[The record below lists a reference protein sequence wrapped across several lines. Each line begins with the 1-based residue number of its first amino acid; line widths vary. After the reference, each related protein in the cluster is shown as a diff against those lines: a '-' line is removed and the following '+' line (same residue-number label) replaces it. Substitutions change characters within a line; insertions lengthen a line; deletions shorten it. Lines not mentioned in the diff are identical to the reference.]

1 MSSVAQVLF
10 RVIIRP
16 LYPAHVLFLD
26 LKKWDLGFLNCPK
39 CPGFCFC
46 FLQSLFIVWF
56 CIALTFLFR
65 SRLSALHIRSYANIG
80 RTASQS
86 LPSLSRHM
94 KMTASFSSALHYLT
108 PSSSSFQ
115 FNSRSAYKSKHLS
128 ARSMSTKM
136 GKRPLLSVQPS
147 RGLVDEM
154 FQIVIMNLLPNQK
167 ATLHS
172 LHQSEDKDFWEAFG
186 HYISDEHGTVT
197 VSKDESLGGTYEG
210 TEPMGLLWSMRPV
223 PGSRSGLR
231 LRKKDV
237 LSPMVVHISLYS
249 GHLSEGFGQ
258 QTALATSVTERWYI
272 APGVQRV
279 DVREK
284 GVRGTLFF
292 PPGPGPYP
300 GVMDLWGGGGGLVE
314 YRTALLASHG
324 FASMAIQYLNP
335 NKERRADTDAS
346 YFEGAYKILQNH
358 PKVQK
363 DRLAMLGLSF
373 GGVVTLSM
381 AVNSKIIK
389 PQCCVCISGS
399 HVGSVDKSLFEIFKE
414 IKQNVNTM
422 RVNEDNQLI
431 HRNFILPIP
440 SDLTQKMDVGKI
452 KCPLL
457 LVNGGDDETL
467 PTVESAEDMEEIMKK
482 AGNLHLLEVLT
493 YPGAGHLIEPPY
505 TPHFRASNFIIH
517 GGEKVVMLWGG
528 QTKPHAYAQEDAWRK
543 ILAFLQK
550 HLYLS
555 SSGAV
560 KARL

>member
-1 MSSVAQVLF
+1 M
-10 RVIIRP
+10 
-16 LYPAHVLFLD
+16 
-26 LKKWDLGFLNCPK
+26 GFGIFFNCPK

-46 FLQSLFIVWF
+46 FLQSLFIVCF

-65 SRLSALHIRSYANIG
+65 SRLFALHVRSYANIG
-80 RTASQS
+80 RTASQL
-86 LPSLSRHM
+86 LPSASRHM
-94 KMTASFSSALHYLT
+94 KTTSGFSSAQRYLA

-115 FNSRSAYKSKHLS
+115 FNSHSADKSKRQS
-128 ARSMSTKM
+128 ARSMSTEM
-136 GKRPLLSVQPS
+136 EKRPLLSVQPS

-154 FQIVIMNLLPNQK
+154 FQIVIMNLLPNQEV
-167 ATLHS
+167 TLHS

-197 VSKDESLGGTYEG
+197 VFKDESLGGTYEG

-249 GHLSEGFGQ
+249 GHLSEGFRQ

-284 GVRGTLFF
+284 GVRGTLFL
-292 PPGPGPYP
+292 PSGPGPYP

-314 YRTALLASHG
+314 YRAVLLASHG
-324 FASMAIQYLNP
+324 FASMALEYMNLI
-335 NKERRADTDAS
+335 EDRTADIDAS

-389 PQCCVCISGS
+389 PQCCVCISSS

-414 IKQNVNTM
+414 IKRNVNKM
-422 RVNEDNQLI
+422 LVNGENQLI
-431 HRNFILPIP
+431 HRNLFPTIP

-452 KCPLL
+452 TCPLL
-457 LVNGGDDETL
+457 LVNGGDDESL
-467 PTVESAEDMEEIMKK
+467 PTVESAEDMEEIMKN
-482 AGNLHLLEVLT
+482 AGHLHLLEVLT
-493 YPGAGHLIEPPY
+493 YPNAGHLIEPPY
-505 TPHFRASNFIIH
+505 TPHVRASNFIIQ
-517 GGEKVVMLWGG
+517 GGDKVLMVWGG

-555 SSGAV
+555 SNDAV

>member
-1 MSSVAQVLF
+1 MWN
-10 RVIIRP
+10 
-16 LYPAHVLFLD
+16 PA
-26 LKKWDLGFLNCPK
+26 
-39 CPGFCFC
+39 
-46 FLQSLFIVWF
+46 
-56 CIALTFLFR
+56 R
-65 SRLSALHIRSYANIG
+65 SRLFALHVRTYANIG

-86 LPSLSRHM
+86 LPSAPRHI
-94 KMTASFSSALHYLT
+94 KMAAGFSSTLRYLA
-108 PSSSSFQ
+108 PLSSSFQ
-115 FNSRSAYKSKHLS
+115 FNSRSADKSKHQS
-128 ARSMSTKM
+128 ARSLSTEM
-136 GKRPLLSVQPS
+136 GKSPILSVQPS

-154 FQIVIMNLLPNQK
+154 FQIVIMNLLPNQEV
-167 ATLHS
+167 TLHS

-249 GHLSEGFGQ
+249 GHLSEGFRQ

-272 APGVQRV
+272 ATGVQKV

-284 GVRGTLFF
+284 GVRGTIFF

-314 YRTALLASHG
+314 YRSALLASHG
-324 FASMAIQYLNP
+324 YASMALEYMNP
-335 NKERRADTDAS
+335 KDQKTADIDAS
-346 YFEGAYKILQNH
+346 YFEEAYKILQSH

-373 GGVVTLSM
+373 GGSVALSL
-381 AVNSKIIK
+381 AAYSKIVK
-389 PQCCVCISGS
+389 PQCCVCISSS
-399 HVGSVDKSLFEIFKE
+399 HVVSLEKSIIKAFEDMLK
-414 IKQNVNTM
+414 NVYKM
-422 RVNEDNQLI
+422 RVHGDNQFI
-431 HRNFILPIP
+431 NINFIPSIP
-440 SDLTQKMDVGKI
+440 SDLTLKVDVGKI

-457 LVNGGDDETL
+457 LVNGDDDDNC
-467 PTVESAEDMEEIMKK
+467 PSVKSAENMEDIMKN

-505 TPHFRASNFIIH
+505 TPHIHASNFIFR
-517 GGEKVVMLWGG
+517 GGDK
-528 QTKPHAYAQEDAWRK
+528 RK
-543 ILAFLQK
+543 HSFNFILLI
-550 HLYLS
+550 
-555 SSGAV
+555 
-560 KARL
+560 

>member
-1 MSSVAQVLF
+1 MQLSIF
-10 RVIIRP
+10 M
-16 LYPAHVLFLD
+16 
-26 LKKWDLGFLNCPK
+26 
-39 CPGFCFC
+39 
-46 FLQSLFIVWF
+46 
-56 CIALTFLFR
+56 
-65 SRLSALHIRSYANIG
+65 SRLSALHVRSYANIG

-86 LPSLSRHM
+86 LSSASQHM
-94 KMTASFSSALHYLT
+94 KTTGGFSSALHYLV
-108 PSSSSFQ
+108 PLSSSFQ
-115 FNSRSAYKSKHLS
+115 FQSHSADKSKHQT
-128 ARSMSTKM
+128 ARSMSTEM
-136 GKRPLLSVQPS
+136 GKSPILSVQPS

-167 ATLHS
+167 VTLHS

-249 GHLSEGFGQ
+249 GHLSEGFRQ
-258 QTALATSVTERWYI
+258 QTALAARVTERWYI

-300 GVMDLWGGGGGLVE
+300 GVMDLWGGGGGLE
-314 YRTALLASHG
+314 
-324 FASMAIQYLNP
+324 
-335 NKERRADTDAS
+335 
-346 YFEGAYKILQNH
+346 AYKILQNH

-389 PQCCVCISGS
+389 SQCCVCISGS
-399 HVGSVDKSLFEIFKE
+399 HVGSVDKSLFKIFEE
-414 IKQNVNTM
+414 IKRNVNTM
-422 RVNEDNQLI
+422 RVNGDNQLI
-431 HRNFILPIP
+431 HRNFIQPIP

-467 PTVESAEDMEEIMKK
+467 PAVESAEDMKEIMKK

-505 TPHFRASNFIIH
+505 TPHFRASNFIIQ

-528 QTKPHAYAQEDAWRK
+528 QTKPHAYAQEDAWKK

-550 HLYLS
+550 HLYFS